1 MTGPNPFFGLSCWP
15 GARAGVTAVEVV
27 PGRVALSVYLDPISL
42 VLNVPPYPGGER
54 FMAGF
59 MRDLART
66 ADDMADQL
74 DTASAAPGG
83 ESRHALHE
91 TGESGWFDPDG
102 QEAEP

>member
-27 PGRVALSVYLDPISL
+27 PGRVALSVYLDPMSL
-42 VLNVPPYPGGER
+42 VLNVPPYPGGDR

-74 DTASAAPGG
+74 DTPTANPVG
-83 ESRHALHE
+83 ESRHALRE
-91 TGESGWFDPDG
+91 SGESGWFGSGGSD
-102 QEAEP
+102 AEP